1 MNTMNGRLRLALPAL
16 AIDDAWRHRA
26 LDLWDRHFGA
36 PAWIALALL
45 AAFALVQWQVRP
57 AQERTRAALVLQAEQ
72 AVAQRRAGAEAKR
85 PRDPLSEAL
94 PDVATRGKDIGALLA
109 AAAQSELV
117 VERADY
123 TVESITGVPLSKL
136 HANLPVTGSYANVR
150 RFIAEV
156 LNAMPNATLESI
168 QLERA
173 DTQSARLQA
182 TLRIVLFYRTAR

>member
-1 MNTMNGRLRLALPAL
+1 MNTTNGRLRLALPAL

-36 PAWIALALL
+36 PAWIALVLL

-72 AVAQRRAGAEAKR
+72 AVAQRRAGAETKR

-123 TVESITGVPLSKL
+123 TVESIAGVPLSKL